1 LKISEAFPNETKWSG
16 ARLGIQGS
24 AEWRQARLGKV
35 TGSRIADVMATT
47 KSGPSASRA
56 NYMAELLIE
65 RLTNNEAEHYH
76 SKPMERGLML
86 ESEAMEAYS
95 RLTNSVID
103 EVGFV
108 PHPTIAMAG
117 ASPDGLVGEDG
128 LVEFKCPHAAT
139 HLELLLGGQIPTKY
153 IYQMQWA
160 MACTGRKWCD
170 FGDYDPRFPQEMRM
184 ILVRRIP
191 RNRDVINK
199 METEVI
205 NFLDELYMKTCQ
217 LLDRYGIGAAHAL
230 GAVGRDGRC

>member
-1 LKISEAFPNETKWSG
+1 MKISEAFPNETKWSG

-86 ESEAMEAYS
+86 ESDAMAAYS
-95 RLTNSVID
+95 RLINSVID

-117 ASPDGLVGEDG
+117 ASPDGLIGEDG

-139 HLELLLGGQIPTKY
+139 HLELLLSGLIPTKY
-153 IYQMQWA
+153 IHQMQWE

-170 FGDYDPRFPQEMRM
+170 FVDYDPRFPEPMR
-184 ILVRRIP
+184 LWKKRV
-191 RNRDVINK
+191 NRDNK
-199 METEVI
+199 WIENLETNVLR
-205 NFLDELYMKTCQ
+205 FLAELEEKHSALVTLYQT
-217 LLDRYGIGAAHAL
+217 GAASSLSA
-230 GAVGRDGRC
+230 AGRGGRC